1 MVEGKTLSF
10 RLGLNH
16 YLFSWIYIEQQNRY
30 IQVLQGKNS
39 VYEFLSRENLL
50 EQHGVYSV

>member
-1 MVEGKTLSF
+1 MVERKTLSF